1 MAQGNFGP
9 LLVFLNNAAMVKAVT
24 LAFCSIQQHFI
35 RDVHAKFFI
44 SQSPDI
50 EQNSDWCT
58 SDFPISGQSL
68 IQGNCYNSR
77 TSDDIDMKLEPVIW
91 QEKQNNF
98 KNLKMTSCRKIVKSV
113 LFFQLTVNLEQ
124 SKSRILV
131 AQSAKRFFI
140 NSNLLS
146 SKS

>member
-1 MAQGNFGP
+1 MAQGNFSP
-9 LLVFLNNAAMVKAVT
+9 LLVFLNNAVMVKAAT

-35 RDVHAKFFI
+35 RDVHVKFFI

-50 EQNSDWCT
+50 EQNSDWCI

-68 IQGNCYNSR
+68 IQGNCHNSR

-98 KNLKMTSCRKIVKSV
+98 KNLRMTSCRKIVKSV

-131 AQSAKRFFI
+131 AQSAKHFFI

>member
-1 MAQGNFGP
+1 MAQGNFSP
-9 LLVFLNNAAMVKAVT
+9 LLVFLNNAVMVKAAT

-35 RDVHAKFFI
+35 RDVHVKFFI

-50 EQNSDWCT
+50 EQNSDWCI

-68 IQGNCYNSR
+68 IQGNCHNSR

-98 KNLKMTSCRKIVKSV
+98 KNLRMTSCRKIVKSV

-131 AQSAKRFFI
+131 AQSAKPFFI

>member
-1 MAQGNFGP
+1 MAQGNFSP
-9 LLVFLNNAAMVKAVT
+9 LLVFLNNAVMVKAAT

-35 RDVHAKFFI
+35 RDVHVKFFI

-50 EQNSDWCT
+50 EQNSDWCI

-68 IQGNCYNSR
+68 IQGNCHNST

-98 KNLKMTSCRKIVKSV
+98 KNLRMTSCRKIVKSV

-131 AQSAKRFFI
+131 AQSAKHFFI

>member
-1 MAQGNFGP
+1 MAQGNFSP
-9 LLVFLNNAAMVKAVT
+9 LLVFLNNAVMVKAAT

-35 RDVHAKFFI
+35 RDVHVKFFI
-44 SQSPDI
+44 SQSPNI
-50 EQNSDWCT
+50 EQNSDWCI

-68 IQGNCYNSR
+68 IQGNCHNSR

-98 KNLKMTSCRKIVKSV
+98 KNLRMTSCRKIVKSV

-131 AQSAKRFFI
+131 AQSAKHFFI

>member
-1 MAQGNFGP
+1 MAQGNFSP

-35 RDVHAKFFI
+35 RDVRAKFFI

-50 EQNSDWCT
+50 GENSDWCIY
-58 SDFPISGQSL
+58 DFPISGPSL
-68 IQGNCYNSR
+68 IQGNCHNSR

-131 AQSAKRFFI
+131 AQSVKRFFI

>member
-1 MAQGNFGP
+1 MAQGNFSP
-9 LLVFLNNAAMVKAVT
+9 LLVFLNNAVTVKAVT

-35 RDVHAKFFI
+35 RDVHVKFFI

-50 EQNSDWCT
+50 EQNSDWCI
-58 SDFPISGQSL
+58 SDFPISGQFL
-68 IQGNCYNSR
+68 IQGNCHNSR

-98 KNLKMTSCRKIVKSV
+98 KNLRMTSCRKTVKSV

-131 AQSAKRFFI
+131 AQSAKHFYI

>member
-1 MAQGNFGP
+1 
-9 LLVFLNNAAMVKAVT
+9 MVKAAT

-35 RDVHAKFFI
+35 RDVHVKFFI

-50 EQNSDWCT
+50 EQNSDWCI

-68 IQGNCYNSR
+68 IQGNCHNST

-98 KNLKMTSCRKIVKSV
+98 KNLRMTSCRKIVKSV

-124 SKSRILV
+124 SKAGFWSHSLQNV
-131 AQSAKRFFI
+131 FSLTVTFYLPKAEKKPK
-140 NSNLLS
+140 
-146 SKS
+146 KSLT